1 MDSRLNELKKTVFY
15 ELMDIAGR
23 AFIVAKYSETLVIGN
38 RGLTDD
44 EMKNGIVIVFNKRM
58 SFSWDD
64 YGISATLVFGTSP
77 QKCFIPADDIVAV
90 YSPELSAQFL
100 AAPQPPQ
107 EKPEKDKLKAAR
119 TKEAE
124 NVVRIDFSKKKK
136 QRK

>member
-15 ELMDIAGR
+15 EMLDIAGR
-23 AFIVAKYSETLVIGN
+23 AFIVARYSEALVIGN

-58 SFSWDD
+58 HFSWDD

-100 AAPQPPQ
+100 AAPQLPQ
-107 EKPEKDKLKAAR
+107 EKPEKDTLKAAR

-124 NVVRIDFSKKKK
+124 NVVRIDFSKKKQ

>member
-15 ELMDIAGR
+15 EMMDITGR
-23 AFIVAKYSETLVIGN
+23 AFVVAKYSETLVIGN

-58 SFSWDD
+58 NFSWDD
-64 YGISATLVFGTSP
+64 YGIFATLVFGTSP

-107 EKPEKDKLKAAR
+107 EKPEKDDPKKTR

-124 NVVRIDFSKKKK
+124 NVVRIDFSKKKQ